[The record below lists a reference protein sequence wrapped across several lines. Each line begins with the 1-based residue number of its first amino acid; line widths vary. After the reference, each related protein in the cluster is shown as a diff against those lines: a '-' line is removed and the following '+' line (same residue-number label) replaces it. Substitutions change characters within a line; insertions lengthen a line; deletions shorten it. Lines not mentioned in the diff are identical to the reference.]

1 MSIYFANKNG
11 SWYLIIGWNERYLG
25 DMNEKKRYGV
35 FTINYNLSEKKIE
48 KPLPYERKIS

>member
-1 MSIYFANKNG
+1 
-11 SWYLIIGWNERYLG
+11 
-25 DMNEKKRYGV
+25 MNEKKRYGV